1 MKKILLNA
9 LLFTA
14 IANLSAQTASDNA
27 EVKVQNTNAK
37 FTISMAKAQGEN
49 GAMQA
54 NDVVMQPQGDVKNVF
69 FNLNKGTLNSSRFRF
84 GDAENNKTL
93 VVANGGKVGINTEV
107 FPKNDPNFN
116 FYVKGGIKSEQVKVQ
131 LCNGWCDYVFDKTYK
146 LKTLPE
152 VENFVIQNKHLP
164 NMPSA
169 EKLYKEDG
177 FEVGN
182 MITMQ
187 QEKIEE
193 IFLHLIELDK
203 QVKALK
209 AENEQLKKQL
219 TEKN

>member
-9 LLFTA
+9 LFLTA
-14 IANLSAQTASDNA
+14 ISSLSAQTTTENA
-27 EVKVQNTNAK
+27 EMKVQNTNAK
-37 FTISMAKAQGEN
+37 FTISLANSKGEN

-131 LCNGWCDYVFDKTYK
+131 LCNGWCDYVFDKSYK
-146 LKTLPE
+146 LKPLPE
-152 VENFVIQNKHLP
+152 VESFITKNKHLP

-169 EKLYKEDG
+169 EKLYKEEG
-177 FEVGN
+177 FEVGQ
-182 MITMQ
+182 MITLQ

-193 IFLHLIELDK
+193 IFLHLIELEK
-203 QVKALK
+203 QVKNLK
-209 AENEQLKKQL
+209 VENEQLKKQVS
-219 TEKN
+219 EK